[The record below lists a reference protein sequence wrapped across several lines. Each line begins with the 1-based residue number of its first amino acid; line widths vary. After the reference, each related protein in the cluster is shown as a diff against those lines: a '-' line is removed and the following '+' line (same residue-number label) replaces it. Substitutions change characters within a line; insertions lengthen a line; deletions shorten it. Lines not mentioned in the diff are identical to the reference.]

1 MANRAHIDLQ
11 RRCAYIVNL
20 RPCLQCIV
28 HCRPRFDSQLM
39 QCFFFGKNEECAVY
53 ACLSIVRFGFT
64 IIVTIVE
71 FLWVQT
77 IEYIFQQKRRIKFT
91 SKLVFTFIL
100 EVTILEIPGV
110 IVLGYNVF
118 VRTTLLFSEGLSWKL
133 RQL

>member
-1 MANRAHIDLQ
+1 MLF
-11 RRCAYIVNL
+11 Y
-20 RPCLQCIV
+20 
-28 HCRPRFDSQLM
+28 
-39 QCFFFGKNEECAVY
+39 GKNEEGAVY

-110 IVLGYNVF
+110 IVLAYDVF
-118 VRTTLLFSEGLSWKL
+118 VRSTLLFSEELSFAQSAQH
-133 RQL
+133 RV

>member
-1 MANRAHIDLQ
+1 MIPSLCNA
-11 RRCAYIVNL
+11 
-20 RPCLQCIV
+20 
-28 HCRPRFDSQLM
+28 
-39 QCFFFGKNEECAVY
+39 FFGKNEEGAVY

-110 IVLGYNVF
+110 IVLAYDVF
-118 VRTTLLFSEGLSWKL
+118 VRTTLLFSEGLS
-133 RQL
+133 

>member
-1 MANRAHIDLQ
+1 MREYSKLASSSPIHCPLQ
-11 RRCAYIVNL
+11 AWIRFPACAML
-20 RPCLQCIV
+20 
-28 HCRPRFDSQLM
+28 
-39 QCFFFGKNEECAVY
+39 FFGKNEEGTVY

-77 IEYIFQQKRRIKFT
+77 IEYIFQQKRRIMFS

-110 IVLGYNVF
+110 I
-118 VRTTLLFSEGLSWKL
+118 LS
-133 RQL
+133 

>member
-1 MANRAHIDLQ
+1 MNL
-11 RRCAYIVNL
+11 VNL
-20 RPCLQCIV
+20 QPRLQFVV
-28 HCRPRFDSQLM
+28 HCRPRFDSQLV
-39 QCFFFGKNEECAVY
+39 QCFFFGKNEEGAVY

-110 IVLGYNVF
+110 IVLAYDVF
-118 VRTTLLFSEGLSWKL
+118 VRSTLLFSEELSFAQSAQH
-133 RQL
+133 RV